1 MCGCSRLIGIDA
13 NAHRQAL
20 DNLREVA
27 IAVGD
32 TDYVVERDSGFKS
45 EGPVAEAG
53 GKLEGFGGR
62 EHRSLISEDSGN
74 SWQSPVL
81 GCR

>member
-1 MCGCSRLIGIDA
+1 MRTGRRWTIFVTLPVQWRHRLMWWKEF
-13 NAHRQAL
+13 L
-20 DNLREVA
+20 V
-27 IAVGD
+27 
-32 TDYVVERDSGFKS
+32 SKS
-45 EGPVAEAG
+45 EGPVAEAD
-53 GKLEGFGGR
+53 GKLEGSGGR